1 VFGQFWTGGVAPAA
15 DCDDTDDNVF
25 LDEGPAGRFSMSK
38 VISVGGVGKLAT
50 AGVLVVAGAAV
61 NRLFRPFDASVSRPP
76 RADEP
81 LVLTFP
87 ISPRQPLDDRLSEPA
102 AAAAPAAGPIG
113 ADRPARTARPG
124 SAVLTRRDASRK
136 AWRCV

>member
-1 VFGQFWTGGVAPAA
+1 
-15 DCDDTDDNVF
+15 
-25 LDEGPAGRFSMSK
+25 MSK

-50 AGVLVVAGAAV
+50 AGILVVAGAAV

-76 RADEP
+76 RTDEP

-102 AAAAPAAGPIG
+102 VAVPAAGPIS
-113 ADRPARTARPG
+113 ADRPARTARAARPG